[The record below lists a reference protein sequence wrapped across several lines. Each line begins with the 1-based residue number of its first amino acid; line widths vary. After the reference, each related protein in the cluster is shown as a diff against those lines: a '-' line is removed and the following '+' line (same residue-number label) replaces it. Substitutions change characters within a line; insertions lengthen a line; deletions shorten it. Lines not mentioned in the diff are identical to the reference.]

1 MLMSGEE
8 YRESLRRLAPR
19 VYVDGDEVASV
30 ADEPR
35 FGPGVAA
42 LGLTYDFARDERH
55 RHTMT

>member
-19 VYVDGDEVASV
+19 VYVNGDEVASV

-35 FGPGVAA
+35 FGRAWLRSDSPTISRATSATG
-42 LGLTYDFARDERH
+42 TRW
-55 RHTMT
+55 